1 MIIIDGHNLL
11 HSTHKV
17 SGDHEMLGEL
27 QMCLIISRY
36 LRRNGESGEIVFDGV
51 GPADKSGFENVS
63 NLEISFAGPGSDAD
77 TVIERK
83 IKAST
88 APKRL
93 SIISSDRR
101 LRRAAQTRKAT
112 AVKSEDFWRD
122 VQKRLRRKKTAR
134 EPIEKR
140 LGLTESETKQWLEYF
155 GFEQ

>member
-11 HSTHKV
+11 HSISKV
-17 SGDHEMLGEL
+17 GGDYGVLSEL
-27 QMCLIISRY
+27 QLCLIISRY
-36 LRRNGESGEIVFDGV
+36 LRQNGESGEIVFDGV
-51 GPADKSGFENVS
+51 GPADKSGFDNIS
-63 NLEISFAGPGSDAD
+63 NMEISFAGQDSAD
-77 TVIERK
+77 TVIEHK
-83 IKAST
+83 IKANT

-122 VQKRLRRKKTAR
+122 VQKRLRRKKTVK
-134 EPIEKR
+134 EPIEKH